1 MRRVLAFLL
10 LAGLPAPAFA
20 DVGAVID
27 RHILPAYEGF
37 AAAAESLAAEAE
49 KTCAP
54 EALRPPFNAAWDA
67 WMQAAHLHLGPSEE
81 KGRALAILFWPDPKG
96 LGAKAQ
102 RALLT
107 GDAAALEPE
116 AFAEQSVAARGLAGL
131 ERLIYPSV
139 LPEEADSCPLI
150 RATTRDL
157 ARMAEELV
165 AGWEGPEGFAQN
177 LLTAGEPGNAR
188 YLAQSE
194 AVQALFTQLMAG
206 VEFQADQRLGRPLG
220 TKDRPRPERAEARAS
235 ERSARNLILALKAL
249 REMAVTLD
257 GTAAR
262 SAAAFDRAIEAAE
275 ALEDP
280 TFAGVASPEERPKI
294 EELQKLVRQIRRT
307 APDEMPPT
315 LGVTAGFNSQD
326 GD

>member
-1 MRRVLAFLL
+1 MRHILAFLL

-20 DVGAVID
+20 DVGAAVD
-27 RHILPAYEGF
+27 RRILPAYEGF
-37 AAAAESLAAEAE
+37 ATAAEALAAEAGT
-49 KTCAP
+49 TCDP

-67 WMQAAHLHLGPSEE
+67 WMQASHLHLGPSEE

-96 LGAKAQ
+96 LGGRAQ

-107 GDAAALEPE
+107 GDPAALEPE
-116 AFAEQSVAARGLAGL
+116 AFAGQSVAARGLAGL
-131 ERLIYPSV
+131 ERLLYPSS
-139 LPEEADSCPLI
+139 PPEADACPLI
-150 RATTRDL
+150 RATTQDL
-157 ARMAEELV
+157 ARLAQELV

-177 LLTAGEPGNAR
+177 LLTAGEPGNTR
-188 YLAQSE
+188 YLAPGE
-194 AVQALFTQLMAG
+194 AVQALFTQLVAG
-206 VEFQADQRLGRPLG
+206 IEFQADQRLGRPLG

-235 ERSARNLILALKAL
+235 ERSLRNLTLALKAL

-262 SAAAFDRAIEAAE
+262 TASAFDRAIEAAE

-280 TFAGVASPEERPKI
+280 TFAGVASAEERPKI
-294 EELQKLVRQIRRT
+294 EELQRLIRQIRRT
-307 APDEMPPT
+307 ALDEMPPT